1 MNNSFDNQ
9 LLALAGV
16 FQAATLVQQ
25 IAHRGT
31 CDETAMDASINSLF
45 VTDPDHTLDV
55 YGDLY
60 KLREGLAL
68 LGGAL
73 DRQTSQKDVEVLR
86 YALNLIHLAGRLRKN
101 GDMLTVIGSR
111 IEQARR
117 GVEHFGVRHSN
128 VIANLAS
135 IYIDTISTFRMRIQV
150 TGEPGHLRV
159 EENAARIRALLLA
172 GIRSA
177 VLWHQLGGRRWQLIF
192 RRKRVAEAAQALRRQ
207 LD

>member
-1 MNNSFDNQ
+1 M
-9 LLALAGV
+9 
-16 FQAATLVQQ
+16 
-25 IAHRGT
+25 
-31 CDETAMDASINSLF
+31 EASIQSLF
-45 VTDPDHTLDV
+45 VTSPEHTLDV

-60 KLREGLAL
+60 NLREGLSL
-68 LGGAL
+68 LGSAL
-73 DRQTSQKDVEVLR
+73 DRQTRQKDVEVLR
-86 YALNLIHLAGRLRKN
+86 YALNLIHLAARLRKN
-101 GDMLTVIGSR
+101 DDMLDIIATR

-117 GVEHFGVRHSN
+117 GVEHFGLRHSN

-135 IYIDTISTFRMRIQV
+135 TYVDTISTFRMRIQV

-177 VLWHQLGGRRWQLIF
+177 ILWQQLGGRRWQLVF
-192 RRKRVAEAAQALRRQ
+192 RRRRVAEAAQALYRQ